1 MTSIADEIEYKL
13 DSVKASSLKP
23 DEIDPAF
30 RSTCIDLISGTLGGK
45 ILAFSD
51 QWFAEAANLLTPTP
65 PIRQPG
71 KMVFTGAWYDGWET
85 RRHNSEPFDWVIVR
99 LGVASGTVE
108 GIEVDT
114 AFFSGNH
121 APAISVEGVFS
132 QDDEE
137 VVSWQGG
144 RGKWETILGVQEGG
158 PSQRFGWK
166 LDAPTA
172 KQYTHVRLNMYPDG
186 GIARFRLFGHAV
198 PVFPDDKDA
207 VFDLA
212 AAQNGGVAVS
222 CSDQHF
228 GTKDNLLLPG
238 RGKDMGDGWE
248 TARSRTK
255 GHVDWTIIKLGAP
268 GYIEKFVVD
277 TAHFRGNFPQ
287 KVAIEGIDWKGEG
300 DPSADAKGWNEV
312 VPPSKTGPDKE
323 HDFTSSVK
331 DSVATHVKLIMI
343 PDGGVKRLRA
353 FGKRARFVSLL
364 YRAPR
369 SPANPPNLPASAKSH
384 ELNLVPG
391 FAPPSIT
398 MDLGDAVDAEGDQK
412 PRVLPHDLPTSLD
425 DRRHAPVD
433 LVPETEMYDG
443 WQGQSQF
450 LTTPAIAKPLN
461 FGNLSLNDNDFGD
474 EITKG
479 PVDSDTRLM
488 EMLAAQAA
496 HQAGPAFE
504 DEDEIAS
511 SEKLSDAEK
520 KDKLQKALN
529 MAASNGEVE
538 RIRKL
543 LKGKAKDYL
552 DINAED
558 EDGTPPLIY
567 ASCFG
572 HEAVVHSL
580 IDAGADV
587 NKQDRNQWT
596 ALMWAMTNRHKGIAK
611 LLLDNNASSD
621 QKTSSGRTAFD
632 FVPPD
637 SEMSFYLHDNGYNIG
652 NAGVT
657 DDFYSPGFSQD
668 RFEEE
673 LAENDLRRRLMMESA
688 RDLEVDLG
696 NVGMDDQPEPVDEFE
711 EEQQEFDWS
720 RCLHDQMFVFQEH
733 ELDRILDIIIT
744 KMTPQRSPS
753 QKPVPANM
761 IFLSARY
768 AHYHSSPE
776 LLERLLVSA
785 MDLIN
790 DVVED
795 SQWDMTILAF
805 WISNATLLLHYLK
818 KDAGLVEA
826 TSEFQA
832 QLAELINEIFILIVR
847 DAERRLDKVLDVA
860 MLDHETIPGFEDI
873 TFQNEW
879 KLFKRKATVKEEPLE
894 KRFRPPSPKQR
905 AKPAPR
911 NITSL
916 LSSTLF
922 VLDLYD
928 IHSVITTQIIS
939 QLLYWIGAELFN
951 RVMSNRKYLAR
962 TKAMQIR
969 MNISILE
976 DWARTNNR
984 QAEHF
989 EGGETR
995 SSGETTME
1003 ASRRHLAPVIQLLQ
1017 WLQCFSSLDADD
1029 LEALVATLQQLKRV
1043 SPQQLIHSAN
1053 HYRPEVGEKGLPK
1066 SALKYLIA
1074 VQKEAALKRDRRR
1087 SGMASPLPK
1096 SGQDSSPVTP
1106 VKSRSNGNGLETP
1119 GSQIPS
1125 SPPQDDY
1132 SDDDDDA
1139 PKHLLLDPALML
1151 PFTLPSVTDMLVS
1164 YGAGFG
1170 GLNRER
1176 ERKYIPTVPP
1186 EFLEKLEVSGGQKG
1200 PMFREADWE
1209 NEEV

>member
-1 MTSIADEIEYKL
+1 MATIADEIEYKL
-13 DSVKASSLKP
+13 DTVKVSSVSP
-23 DEIDPAF
+23 EDIDKTF
-30 RSTCIDLISGTLGGK
+30 RSTCIDLISGTLGGR

-85 RRHNSEPFDWVIVR
+85 RRHNAEPFDWVIVR

-108 GIEVDT
+108 GVEVDT

-121 APAISVEGVFS
+121 APAISVEGCFS
-132 QDDEE
+132 QDDDE
-137 VVSWQGG
+137 VASWKVG
-144 RGKWETILGVQEGG
+144 RGKWETIVGVQECG

-166 LDAPTA
+166 LEEVTK

-198 PVFPDDKDA
+198 PVFPDDKEA
-207 VFDLA
+207 IFDLA

-248 TARSRTK
+248 TARSRGK
-255 GHVDWTIIKLGAP
+255 DHFDWAIIKLGAP
-268 GYIEKFVVD
+268 GYIQNFVVD

-287 KVAIEGIDWKGEG
+287 KVAIQGIEWKEEG
-300 DPSADAKGWNEV
+300 DPSADAEGWKEV
-312 VPPSKTGPDKE
+312 VSPSKTGPDAE
-323 HDFTSSVK
+323 HDFPSSAQDAVF
-331 DSVATHVKLIMI
+331 THVKLIMI

-353 FGKRARFVSLL
+353 FGKRQVESG
-364 YRAPR
+364 
-369 SPANPPNLPASAKSH
+369 S
-384 ELNLVPG
+384 
-391 FAPPSIT
+391 APPST
-398 MDLGDAVDAEGDQK
+398 MDLGDFSDDNDTRK
-412 PRVLPHDLPTSLD
+412 PHTLPADLPTSLD
-425 DRRHAPVD
+425 DRRHVAVEH

-450 LTTPAIAKPLN
+450 LTTPALAKPLN
-461 FGNLSLNDNDFGD
+461 FGNLSLNDADYD
-474 EITKG
+474 DDITKA
-479 PVDSDTRLM
+479 PKDSDKRLQ

-496 HQAGPAFE
+496 HQSGPVFE
-504 DEDEIAS
+504 DEDEIANNETLS
-511 SEKLSDAEK
+511 DSEKT
-520 KDKLQKALN
+520 DKLQKALN
-529 MAASNGEVE
+529 MAASNGDVE
-538 RIRKL
+538 RIRRL
-543 LKGKAKDYL
+543 LGGKARPYIDV
-552 DINAED
+552 NAED

-572 HEAVVHSL
+572 HEPVVQEL
-580 IDAGADV
+580 IEAGADV
-587 NKQDRNQWT
+587 NKQDRNQWS

-611 LLLDNNASSD
+611 LLLDNNASSE

-637 SEMSFYLHDNGYNIG
+637 SDMSYYLHDNGYNIG
-652 NAGVT
+652 SAGVS
-657 DDFYSPGFSQD
+657 DDFYDPGFSQD

-673 LAENDLRRRLMMESA
+673 MAENEMRRRLMMESA

-711 EEQQEFDWS
+711 EEQQEFDWG

-744 KMTPQRSPS
+744 KMTPQRSPT

-785 MDLIN
+785 MDCIN
-790 DVVED
+790 DVVERF
-795 SQWDMTILAF
+795 QWDMTILAF

-911 NITSL
+911 NVTSL

-928 IHSVITTQIIS
+928 IHSVITAQIIS

-951 RVMSNRKYLAR
+951 RIMSNRKYLAR

-969 MNISILE
+969 MNVSVLE

-984 QAEHF
+984 QAEHY

-995 SSGETTME
+995 SSGETTLE

-1017 WLQCFSSLDADD
+1017 WLQCFSSLAPDD
-1029 LEALVATLQQLKRV
+1029 LEALVDTLQQLKRL
-1043 SPQQLIHSAN
+1043 SPQQLMHAAN

-1066 SALKYLIA
+1066 SAVKYLVAI
-1074 VQKEAALKRDRRR
+1074 QKEAALKRERRR
-1087 SGMASPLPK
+1087 SGIVSPKP
-1096 SGQDSSPVTP
+1096 GQDSTPATP
-1106 VKSRSNGNGLETP
+1106 VRSRANGNGFLETP
-1119 GSQIPS
+1119 GSVQSTPN
-1125 SPPQDDY
+1125 PNEDY
-1132 SDDDDDA
+1132 WSEDDDA
-1139 PKHLLLDPALML
+1139 PENLLLDPAMML

-1170 GLNRER
+1170 GVNRER

-1186 EFLEKLEVSGGQKG
+1186 EFLDKLEVSGARKG
-1200 PMFREADWE
+1200 PMFGEKDWE

>member
-1 MTSIADEIEYKL
+1 
-13 DSVKASSLKP
+13 
-23 DEIDPAF
+23 
-30 RSTCIDLISGTLGGK
+30 
-45 ILAFSD
+45 
-51 QWFAEAANLLTPTP
+51 
-65 PIRQPG
+65 
-71 KMVFTGAWYDGWET
+71 
-85 RRHNSEPFDWVIVR
+85 
-99 LGVASGTVE
+99 
-108 GIEVDT
+108 
-114 AFFSGNH
+114 
-121 APAISVEGVFS
+121 
-132 QDDEE
+132 
-137 VVSWQGG
+137 
-144 RGKWETILGVQEGG
+144 
-158 PSQRFGWK
+158 
-166 LDAPTA
+166 
-172 KQYTHVRLNMYPDG
+172 
-186 GIARFRLFGHAV
+186 
-198 PVFPDDKDA
+198 
-207 VFDLA
+207 
-212 AAQNGGVAVS
+212 
-222 CSDQHF
+222 
-228 GTKDNLLLPG
+228 
-238 RGKDMGDGWE
+238 
-248 TARSRTK
+248 
-255 GHVDWTIIKLGAP
+255 
-268 GYIEKFVVD
+268 
-277 TAHFRGNFPQ
+277 
-287 KVAIEGIDWKGEG
+287 
-300 DPSADAKGWNEV
+300 
-312 VPPSKTGPDKE
+312 
-323 HDFTSSVK
+323 
-331 DSVATHVKLIMI
+331 
-343 PDGGVKRLRA
+343 
-353 FGKRARFVSLL
+353 
-364 YRAPR
+364 
-369 SPANPPNLPASAKSH
+369 
-384 ELNLVPG
+384 
-391 FAPPSIT
+391 
-398 MDLGDAVDAEGDQK
+398 MDLGDSTSDDGFPK
-412 PRVLPHDLPTSLD
+412 PRALPSDLPKSLD
-425 DRRHAPVD
+425 DRRHVPVD

-450 LTTPAIAKPLN
+450 LTTPAPAKPLN
-461 FGNLSLNDNDFGD
+461 FGNLSLNDNNFDD
-474 EITKG
+474 DVPTG
-479 PVDSDTRLM
+479 PKDSDTRLL

-496 HQAGPAFE
+496 HQAGPGLD
-504 DEDEIAS
+504 DEDEIAN
-511 SEKLSDAEK
+511 SETLTDSEK

-529 MAASNGEVE
+529 MAASNGDVE
-538 RIRKL
+538 RIKRL
-543 LKGKAKDYL
+543 LGGRGKEYI

-572 HEAVVHSL
+572 HETVVHAL

-637 SEMSFYLHDNGYNIG
+637 SEMSYYLHDNGYNIG
-652 NAGVT
+652 NAGIV
-657 DDFYSPGFSQD
+657 DDFYNPGFSQD

-673 LAENDLRRRLMMESA
+673 MAENEMRRRLMMESA

-733 ELDRILDIIIT
+733 ELNRILDIIIT

-785 MDLIN
+785 MDYIN
-790 DVVED
+790 DVVERF
-795 SQWDMTILAF
+795 QWDMTILAF

-818 KDAGLVEA
+818 KDSGLLEA

-879 KLFKRKATVKEEPLE
+879 KLFKRKAQVKEEPIE

-911 NITSL
+911 NVTSL

-951 RVMSNRKYLAR
+951 RIMSNRKYLAR

-1003 ASRRHLAPVIQLLQ
+1003 AARRHLAPVIQLLQ

-1029 LEALVATLQQLKRV
+1029 LEALVGTLQQLKRL
-1043 SPQQLIHSAN
+1043 SPQQLMHTAN

-1066 SALKYLIA
+1066 SAMKYLVAI
-1074 VQKEAALKRDRRR
+1074 QKEATLKRDRRR
-1087 SGMASPLPK
+1087 SGMVTPLPK

-1119 GSQIPS
+1119 GSVPGS
-1125 SPPQDDY
+1125 GSPQQEDY
-1132 SDDDDDA
+1132 SDDDDA
-1139 PKHLLLDPALML
+1139 PEHLLLDPALML

-1170 GLNRER
+1170 GMNRER

-1186 EFLEKLEVSGGQKG
+1186 EFLEKLEVTGTRKG
-1200 PMFREADWE
+1200 PMFGEADWE